1 MLDTRHSG
9 SVHDLMSFPAATSWA
24 RAASHCRFN
33 INPLFTASG
42 MDLDRGGVPQIRRE
56 ALVQL
61 MQKCVSEA
69 APAHYFPL
77 VLGQLFA
84 FDHLPALET
93 FLTTTPTLR
102 QALPALQWVSRTLP
116 SNDFHI
122 ETSGPQAALVV
133 DVDLPCD
140 NVRVH
145 GYFVESV
152 LAALARIVRLTTGST
167 ALVLHVE
174 VQHDPGPQRAA
185 CEAHFGVP
193 VHIHRPRNIVVF
205 QSRLLDLPL
214 PGAVPDLHRRAQQ
227 QVEQQLPEPG
237 SSSMV
242 ASLVKLFRQH
252 PHLMGQGIERLAE
265 RLNVHPRTLQ
275 RRLREEG
282 EPFGDIQARCRYER
296 AITALKAGPTTDIEA
311 LSEQLGFSDR
321 HSFTRAFRRW
331 TGLAPSEFRRQ
342 HQEQHQSHPSA

>member
-1 MLDTRHSG
+1 
-9 SVHDLMSFPAATSWA
+9 
-24 RAASHCRFN
+24 
-33 INPLFTASG
+33 
-42 MDLDRGGVPQIRRE
+42 
-56 ALVQL
+56 
-61 MQKCVSEA
+61 
-69 APAHYFPL
+69 
-77 VLGQLFA
+77 
-84 FDHLPALET
+84 
-93 FLTTTPTLR
+93 
-102 QALPALQWVSRTLP
+102 
-116 SNDFHI
+116 
-122 ETSGPQAALVV
+122 
-133 DVDLPCD
+133 
-140 NVRVH
+140 
-145 GYFVESV
+145 
-152 LAALARIVRLTTGST
+152 
-167 ALVLHVE
+167 
-174 VQHDPGPQRAA
+174 
-185 CEAHFGVP
+185 
-193 VHIHRPRNIVVF
+193 
-205 QSRLLDLPL
+205 